1 MDFSGVKTCYPVNS
15 PLQKNGLAMC
25 CRKAGN
31 LLSSLKGLC
40 ISGSGRARE
49 SDCHFPD
56 ILKKSS

>member
-31 LLSSLKGLC
+31 LLSRLKRLVHKWLC
-40 ISGSGRARE
+40 ESSGE
-49 SDCHFPD
+49 
-56 ILKKSS
+56 

>member
-15 PLQKNGLAMC
+15 PLQKNGVAERQEIYFPGL
-25 CRKAGN
+25 R
-31 LLSSLKGLC
+31 GLC